1 MTHLMT
7 PLMAAALV
15 YLTLA
20 LSTYKRL
27 QPVCQDRVLSG
38 FWAVLWPLLWL
49 VALSAGLTAW
59 VLD

>member
-1 MTHLMT
+1 MT
-7 PLMAAALV
+7 PLSVAALA

-20 LSTYKRL
+20 LSTYTRL
-27 QPVCQDRVLSG
+27 QPVCQDRVASG

-49 VALSAGLTAW
+49 VALAQKLTAW